1 MSEINNEVA
10 VDATVEAPAED
21 AKVEVA
27 VEATP
32 APAVEEVKEA
42 QAVVEVPA
50 VEETEGKGLGTVKG
64 GAIGSTVVKGKKK
77 VEIPKAEPV
86 AQVNTVALYSKKN
99 YHWAENG
106 GALKSG
112 YNIVDKAKA
121 DNWLTLAGVR
131 LATPEEV
138 ATAFGAGN

>member
-1 MSEINNEVA
+1 MSETEKVDVA
-10 VDATVEAPAED
+10 ENAVVETPAEE
-21 AKVEVA
+21 KVEA
-27 VEATP
+27 VEAAP
-32 APAVEEVKEA
+32 APVVEEAK
-42 QAVVEVPA
+42 VVATPV
-50 VEETEGKGLGTVKG
+50 VEETEGKGLGVVKG

-77 VEIPKAEPV
+77 AESVVEAAPAKPESV
-86 AQVNTVALYSKKN
+86 AIYSKKN

-121 DNWLTLAGVR
+121 DKWLTLAGVR

-138 ATAFGAGN
+138 AAAFDAGK